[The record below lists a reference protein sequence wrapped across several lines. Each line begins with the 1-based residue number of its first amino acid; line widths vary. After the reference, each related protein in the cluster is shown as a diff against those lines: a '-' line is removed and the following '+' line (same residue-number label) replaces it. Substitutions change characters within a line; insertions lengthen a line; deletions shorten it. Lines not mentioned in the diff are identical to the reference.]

1 MDGVLRPDESPLP
14 VKKGLLGLFRTDFCC
29 FCRKILIPVPLEYP
43 VPVHGCTAIRLCF
56 SGAARSLPL
65 PPVPAEHDRFCL
77 AIRLFYFDEGLCSR
91 LQSPLPRTLGT
102 DAFALTY
109 CI

>member
-1 MDGVLRPDESPLP
+1 MP
-14 VKKGLLGLFRTDFCC
+14 
-29 FCRKILIPVPLEYP
+29 CRRAS
-43 VPVHGCTAIRLCF
+43 VHGCNPIRPCF
-56 SGAARSLPL
+56 GEAARSLPL
-65 PPVPAEHDRFCL
+65 PPVPTEHDRFCL

>member
-1 MDGVLRPDESPLP
+1 MVALPSGLALAELP
-14 VKKGLLGLFRTDFCC
+14 V
-29 FCRKILIPVPLEYP
+29 
-43 VPVHGCTAIRLCF
+43 LC
-56 SGAARSLPL
+56 PL

>member
-1 MDGVLRPDESPLP
+1 MP
-14 VKKGLLGLFRTDFCC
+14 
-29 FCRKILIPVPLEYP
+29 CRRASVN
-43 VPVHGCTAIRLCF
+43 GCNAIRLCF
-56 SGAARSLPL
+56 GEAARSLPL

-77 AIRLFYFDEGLCSR
+77 AIRFLCFDEGLCSR

-102 DAFALTY
+102 DAFVLTY